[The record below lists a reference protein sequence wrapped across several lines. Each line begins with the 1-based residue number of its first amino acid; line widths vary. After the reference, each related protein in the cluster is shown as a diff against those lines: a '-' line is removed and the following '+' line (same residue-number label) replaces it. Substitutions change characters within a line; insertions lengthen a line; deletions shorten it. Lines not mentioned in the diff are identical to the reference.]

1 MEWSGVWTH
10 VQPSKTRPTGRTRWK
25 RLALVMVP
33 VLAVSGLTL
42 TATASGAL
50 AASFGVSANS
60 FTVSGR
66 SFQISADTLDGHGFV
81 QYGVLDHGKDAS
93 YPEAL
98 SGIRSADL
106 YNLCQSV
113 VQDIPFFGPV
123 TMRLTSGVQGP
134 PAHADRLVV
143 DAHDL
148 RGDVVFQHVDI
159 GQDASTVAGVAGVQ
173 GPAGAFGEQADSV
186 RIDGLRQGTRS
197 VSAATFRLPGLHL
210 SVTHGSRTCF

>member
-1 MEWSGVWTH
+1 
-10 VQPSKTRPTGRTRWK
+10 VQSASHARLPGRTRWK

-33 VLAVSGLTL
+33 TLALSAAVLS
-42 TATASGAL
+42 ATVSGAL

-60 FTVSGR
+60 FVVSGE

-81 QYGVLDHGKDAS
+81 QYGVLDRGKQGT

-113 VQDIPFFGPV
+113 VQDFPV
-123 TMRLTSGVQGP
+123 VGGVTLKLTSGTAGP

-148 RGDVVFQHVDI
+148 RGDAVFQNINI
-159 GQDASTVAGVAGVQ
+159 GQDASTLEGVSGVQ
-173 GPAGAFGEQADSV
+173 GSPGGFGEQADSV
-186 RIDGLRQGTRS
+186 RIDHLRQGTRS
-197 VSAATFRLPGLHL
+197 VSAATFRLPGLH
-210 SVTHGSRTCF
+210 VTVQTGDHSCY